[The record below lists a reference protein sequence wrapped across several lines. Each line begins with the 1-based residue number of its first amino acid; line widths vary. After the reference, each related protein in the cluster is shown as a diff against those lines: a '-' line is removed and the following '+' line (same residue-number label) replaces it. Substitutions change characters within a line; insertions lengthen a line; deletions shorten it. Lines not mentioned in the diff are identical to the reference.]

1 MMFLFAFLESGIDGW
16 TFWLI
21 VAVGLAVTLSVFSL
35 LSLSWRQRRMA
46 AVAANAER
54 AWEQLLQRVGARHT
68 ELSAS
73 GSRAAENLPAE
84 KLLALLLSQSLTIS
98 TEQTEEERLFQERGG
113 VERRANP
120 RRWGNPTQVYLQSPR
135 LPTRLRGL
143 VINRSDPGLAIFVNQ
158 HVPPGTK
165 LNLRSVEA
173 PDNVPSVDID
183 VKYCRKIERNYII
196 GCEAPEEIPWNVRGW
211 LG

>member
-1 MMFLFAFLESGIDGW
+1 MLLYGFIDLDIAGW
-16 TFWLI
+16 AVWLI
-21 VAVGLAVTLSVFSL
+21 VAVGLAVSLSVFTL
-35 LSLSWRQRRMA
+35 LSLSWRQRRVA

-54 AWEQLLQRVGARHT
+54 AWEQLLQRLGARHT

-98 TEQTEEERLFQERGG
+98 GEQTEEERQLQERGG

-120 RRWGNPTQVYLQSPR
+120 RRWGNPTQVYLTSPR
-135 LPTRLRGL
+135 LPTRIRGL

-158 HVPPGTK
+158 QVQQGTK
-165 LNLRSVEA
+165 LSLRAVEA
-173 PDNVPSVDID
+173 PDSVPSVEID